1 MYYPTTK
8 LGMNIF
14 VRELARKS
22 ISSSPDKSAKKLVVE
37 DNIGEAIH
45 IHHRNI
51 RLEMSIDDFQRLA
64 ETMETATERIEN
76 GDY

>member
-1 MYYPTTK
+1 
-8 LGMNIF
+8 MNIF

-22 ISSSPDKSAKKLVVE
+22 ISNNPDQSPKKLVVE

-64 ETMETATERIEN
+64 ETMEIATERVKN

>member
-1 MYYPTTK
+1 
-8 LGMNIF
+8 MNIF

-22 ISSSPDKSAKKLVVE
+22 ISSKPDESSKKLVVE

-51 RLEMSIDDFQRLA
+51 RLEMCIDDFQQFA
-64 ETMETATERIEN
+64 ETMEIATESIKN
-76 GDY
+76 GDN